1 MINMSKNSVQFQ
13 RGYSVFECIEE
24 YGNEALC
31 EQALFQWRWPTGFE
45 CPACGHTHYCQLK
58 TRKLYQC
65 NHCHQQV
72 SLISNTLFANT
83 KLPLVTWFMAI
94 HLLTQ
99 SKTSLSAMALKRHL
113 GISYNT
119 AWSVRHKLLQ
129 AMKEYEDKKPIQ
141 GIIQLDDVYWG
152 GEHRGGKRGRG
163 SENKTPFVAAVA
175 LNKEGHPLQMKMNV
189 VEGFKTDAIK
199 AWATQHIMEDSIV
212 ISDGLACFKA
222 VSYSGCDHVSIVTAG
237 NLELLD
243 SKAFNW
249 VNTMIGN
256 VKNSLRGSCHAINP
270 KHLPRYLAEFCFR
283 FNCRFQLRDLLPR
296 LVKIAVKTPPMPYR
310 LLKLAESYG

>member
-1 MINMSKNSVQFQ
+1 MSKNSVQFQ
-13 RGYSVFECIEE
+13 QGYSVFECIAD
-24 YGNEALC
+24 YGTETLC
-31 EQALFQWRWPTGFE
+31 EHALFQWRWPTGFE
-45 CPACGHTHYCQLK
+45 CPACGHTKYCQLK

-72 SLISNTLFANT
+72 SLTSNTLFDNT

-99 SKTSLSAMALKRHL
+99 SKTSMSAMALKRQL

-129 AMKEYEDKKPIQ
+129 AMKEYEDKRPIQ

-175 LNKEGHPLQMKMNV
+175 LNKEGHPIQMKMNV
-189 VEGFKTDAIK
+189 VEGFKTDAIN
-199 AWATQHIMEDSIV
+199 
-212 ISDGLACFKA
+212 G
-222 VSYSGCDHVSIVTAG
+222 
-237 NLELLD
+237 
-243 SKAFNW
+243 
-249 VNTMIGN
+249 
-256 VKNSLRGSCHAINP
+256 
-270 KHLPRYLAEFCFR
+270 
-283 FNCRFQLRDLLPR
+283 
-296 LVKIAVKTPPMPYR
+296 
-310 LLKLAESYG
+310 